1 MIRTFADK
9 ATQRLYLRGESRRLP
24 PDMIRRALILLD
36 QLDSSA
42 TVDDMRTPPGN
53 RLHALRGNRSGQHA
67 VRIND
72 QWRLC
77 FVFRG
82 GDAYQVEI
90 IDYH

>member
-24 PDMIRRALILLD
+24 PDMMRRALILLD